1 MQNSTYAQNRKYTV
15 SLSGSLLC
23 LLSYATKTAKRP
35 QSQSADDETNALD
48 PIEHT
53 PKRSKI
59 TNFSYNS
66 RRRLVKYTRE
76 IPKDRYK
83 SFITLTYPT
92 APDPIETKSHLDRML
107 ELLRRAAS
115 SLPSRHNSRALKP
128 RATANT
134 AARSNR
140 VACRP
145 QRPVAPLAPTAKKT
159 KKQKAKAAPR
169 SRAGFLRKPF
179 SALWVMEYQERG
191 VVHYHIWSSHYI
203 DKAELQRLWNQ
214 IIDAPAETPSTRVDG
229 WKAYTKTGLSSY
241 VAKYAR
247 KEAQKTLPEELA
259 KTGAGRWWGKVGDVS
274 TPFAIKKTISR
285 DDYHRLRKIC
295 KTKGY
300 KALPIDYCDL
310 YVMPESDIIVKLK
323 LIQEMEANDDI
334 GKTNLSGK
342 SDALL

>member
-1 MQNSTYAQNRKYTV
+1 MQNITYARERKYTV

-35 QSQSADDETNALD
+35 QVQSANDAPD
-48 PIEHT
+48 PIEHTPHT

-59 TNFSYNS
+59 TDFSSAS

-115 SLPSRHNSRALKP
+115 SLPSRHNSLALSP
-128 RATANT
+128 TA
-134 AARSNR
+134 ASEASARSNR

-145 QRPVAPLAPTAKKT
+145 QRPVAPLAPIAKKS
-159 KKQKAKAAPR
+159 KKKKAKAAPR

-214 IIDAPAETPSTRVDG
+214 IISAPAETPSTRVDG

-259 KTGAGRWWGKVGDVS
+259 KSGAGRWWGKVGDVS
-274 TPFAIKKTISR
+274 TPYAIKKTISR
-285 DDYHRLRKIC
+285 DDFHRIRKIC

-300 KALPIDYCDL
+300 KALPIEYCDL

-323 LIQEMEANDDI
+323 LIQEMGGSNDTETDI
-334 GKTNLSGK
+334 SGK
-342 SDALL
+342 GNALL